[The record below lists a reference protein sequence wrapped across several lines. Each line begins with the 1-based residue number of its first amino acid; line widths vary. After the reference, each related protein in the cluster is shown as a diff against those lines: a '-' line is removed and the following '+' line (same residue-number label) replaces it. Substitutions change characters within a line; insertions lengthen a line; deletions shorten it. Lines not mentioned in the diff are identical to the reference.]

1 MMSGDSPPD
10 NSEGDVGYGKPP
22 KATRFTKGESGNP
35 GGRPRG
41 RRREVPY
48 ETVLGQMVTIREGGV
63 ERRVAA
69 AEAFL
74 LQLTKRGLE
83 GDGAAARATLAVIEE
98 IKERSSTHEGLPS
111 VIVRTIV
118 TPGSV
123 TSGLVP
129 LRMAKKLDPYRET
142 ARMAL
147 EPWLVE
153 AALAR
158 LDRRPN
164 PANQRTI
171 VKPLVHLIGS
181 SGPNGGANTPNPKRM
196 SLASPIRCEAAERHV
211 GCSLSLPVP

>member
-1 MMSGDSPPD
+1 MKSGDSPPD

-41 RRREVPY
+41 RQREAPY
-48 ETVLGQMVTIREGGV
+48 ETVLGQMVTIREGGI
-63 ERRVAA
+63 ERRVSA

-83 GDGAAARATLAVIEE
+83 GDGAAAHATLAVIEE
-98 IKERSSTHEGLPS
+98 VTEQSSTHEGIS
-111 VIVRTIV
+111 VIVRVIV
-118 TPGSV
+118 DPGSI
-123 TSGLVP
+123 TSALEP
-129 LRMAKKLDPYRET
+129 LRMARKLDPYRET

-158 LDRRPN
+158 LDRRLS
-164 PANQRTI
+164 PADQRTI
-171 VKPLVHLIGS
+171 VKATRTPHRVRW
-181 SGPNGGANTPNPKRM
+181 PNWWSEHP
-196 SLASPIRCEAAERHV
+196 
-211 GCSLSLPVP
+211 